1 MNLALTILSFVGFFA
16 LTLSTAV
23 FVAAEFSLT
32 ALEKSTVDGHAKNG
46 DRRARIV
53 QHAHRTLSFQLSGA
67 QLGITITTLITGLI
81 AEPVFARL
89 FHTPLT
95 AWGVGQGPADW
106 ISLALALIVATS
118 LSMILGELVPK
129 NLAIAHPLA
138 VARVAAPLQAGFSLA
153 FTWAIGGLN
162 SAANIVV
169 RGFGVEPADELRSAR
184 SPEELGSLV
193 RNSARHGSL
202 DPETALLMDR
212 SLHFGERNADEIMT
226 PRVRIESLDK
236 DDTVVDLLRLAA
248 STGYSRFPV
257 TDGDLDNTVGVVHV
271 KQAFW
276 VPAAERKRTRVAGL
290 ARKVPAVPTSLDGD
304 AVMDQVRAH
313 GMQVAM
319 VVDEYGGTAGMIS
332 MEDLI
337 EEILGDVRDEHD
349 NDSTDVQRIAD
360 GWLCSGLLRI
370 DEVRSEIGLPLP
382 EGDYETL
389 AGLLLNEF
397 GHIPVEGDEITLPI
411 TSGREQSEN
420 ALTRME
426 PHIEVWRARIVS
438 MDGRRIDRVALSTEL
453 PADEPEGSVGTDG
466 EQAGETR

>member
-1 MNLALTILSFVGFFA
+1 MTVALTILSFVGFFA

-32 ALEKSTVDGHAKNG
+32 ALEKSTVDGHAKDG

-81 AEPVFARL
+81 AEPVFARI
-89 FHTPLT
+89 FHGPLT
-95 AWGVGQGPADW
+95 AWGVAQAPADW

-138 VARVAAPLQAGFSLA
+138 VARFAAPLQAAFSLGFS
-153 FTWAIGGLN
+153 WAIKGMN
-162 SAANIVV
+162 RTANLVV
-169 RGFGVEPADELRSAR
+169 RGFGMEPADELRSAR

-202 DPETALLMDR
+202 DADTALLMDR
-212 SLHFGERNADEIMT
+212 SLHFGERNADELMT

-236 DDTVVDLLRLAA
+236 DDTVVDLLQLAA

-257 TDGDLDNTVGVVHV
+257 TDGDLDNTIGVVHV
-271 KQAFW
+271 KQAFAI
-276 VPAAERKRTRVAGL
+276 PAELRPSTRAGTL
-290 ARKVPAVPTSLDGD
+290 ARKVPAVPASLDGD

-319 VVDEYGGTAGMIS
+319 VVDEYGGTAGMVS

-349 NDSTDVQRIAD
+349 PDSTDVQRTAD

-370 DEVRSEIGLPLP
+370 DEVRSAIGLPLP

-389 AGLLLNEF
+389 AGLLLSEF
-397 GHIPVEGDEITLPI
+397 GHIPDEGEEITLPI
-411 TSGREQSEN
+411 TSGREQSEDG
-420 ALTRME
+420 ASRLE
-426 PHIEVWRARIVS
+426 PHIERWRARIVS

-453 PADEPEGSVGTDG
+453 PADDADESELDLPEGGAR
-466 EQAGETR
+466 Q

>member
-1 MNLALTILSFVGFFA
+1 MSLALTILSFVGFFA

-67 QLGITITTLITGLI
+67 QLGITISTLITGLI

-89 FHTPLT
+89 FHAPLT
-95 AWGVGQGPADW
+95 AWGVEQGPADW
-106 ISLALALIVATS
+106 ISLILALVVATS

-138 VARVAAPLQAGFSLA
+138 VARVAAPLQAGFSLG
-153 FTWAIGGLN
+153 FGWAIRGLN
-162 SAANIVV
+162 SVANVIV
-169 RGFGVEPADELRSAR
+169 RSLGVEPADELRSAR

-202 DPETALLMDR
+202 DADTALLMDR
-212 SLHFGERNADEIMT
+212 SLHFGERNADELMT
-226 PRVRIESLDK
+226 PRVRIESLDQE
-236 DDTVVDLLRLAA
+236 DTVVDLLQLAA

-257 TDGDLDNTVGVVHV
+257 TDGDLDNTLGVVHI
-271 KQAFW
+271 KQAFGI
-276 VPAAERKRTRVAGL
+276 PADQRAATRVGGL
-290 ARKVPAVPTSLDGD
+290 ARPVPAVPASLDGD

-332 MEDLI
+332 MEDLV

-349 NDSTDVQRIAD
+349 IDSTDVQRTAD

-370 DEVRSEIGLPLP
+370 DEVRSAIGLPLP

-389 AGLLLNEF
+389 AGLLLNEI
-397 GHIPVEGDEITLPI
+397 GHIPVEGEEITLPI
-411 TSGREQSEN
+411 TSGREPSES
-420 ALTRME
+420 AMTRLE
-426 PHIEVWRARIVS
+426 PHVEVWRAQIVS

-453 PADEPEGSVGTDG
+453 PADEAEVDDETDG
-466 EQAGETR
+466 GRR

>member
-1 MNLALTILSFVGFFA
+1 MSLTLSILSFVGFFV
-16 LTLSTAV
+16 LTLATAV

-95 AWGVGQGPADW
+95 AWGVGQAPADW
-106 ISLALALIVATS
+106 ISLVLALTVATS

-138 VARVAAPLQAGFSLA
+138 VARIAAPLQAGFA
-153 FTWAIGGLN
+153 FGFSWAIKTMN
-162 SAANIVV
+162 HVANLIV
-169 RGFGVEPADELRSAR
+169 RSFGVEPADELRSAR

-202 DPETALLMDR
+202 NAHTALLMDR
-212 SLHFGERNADEIMT
+212 SLHFGERNADELMT
-226 PRVRIESLDK
+226 PRVRIQSLDK
-236 DDTVVDLLRLAA
+236 DETVVDLLELAA

-257 TDGDLDNTVGVVHV
+257 TDGDLDNTVGIVHV
-271 KQAFW
+271 KQAFAI
-276 VPAAERKRTRVAGL
+276 PAAQRSSTRVGRL
-290 ARKVPAVPTSLDGD
+290 ARKFPAVPASLDGD

-313 GMQVAM
+313 GMQVAI

-349 NDSTDVQRIAD
+349 VDSTDVQRTAD

-370 DEVRSEIGLPLP
+370 DEVRSAIGLPLP

-389 AGLLLNEF
+389 AGLLLSEL
-397 GHIPVEGDEITLPI
+397 GHIPVEGEETTLPI
-411 TSGREQSEN
+411 SSGREQSED
-420 ALTRME
+420 AAILPA
-426 PHIEVWRARIVS
+426 PHIEVWRARVVS

-453 PADEPEGSVGTDG
+453 PADDIDASEAEAGT
-466 EQAGETR
+466 EAGDLR

>member
-1 MNLALTILSFVGFFA
+1 MSLTLSILSIVGFFA
-16 LTLSTAV
+16 LTLGTAV

-46 DRRARIV
+46 DRAARIV

-67 QLGITITTLITGLI
+67 QLGITITTLITGFI
-81 AEPVFARL
+81 AEPVFSRI
-89 FHTPLT
+89 FHAPLT

-138 VARVAAPLQAGFSLA
+138 VARVAAPLQAGFS
-153 FTWAIGGLN
+153 FSFGWAIAGLN
-162 SAANIVV
+162 KAANVIV
-169 RGFGVEPADELRSAR
+169 RGFGIEPADELRSAR

-202 DPETALLMDR
+202 DAQTALLMDR
-212 SLHFGERNADEIMT
+212 SLHFGERNADELMT

-236 DDTVVDLLRLAA
+236 DATVVDLLQLAA

-271 KQAFW
+271 KQAFGI
-276 VPAAERKRTRVAGL
+276 PGPQRSATRVAGL
-290 ARKVPAVPTSLDGD
+290 ARKVPAVPASLDGD
-304 AVMDQVRAH
+304 AVMNQVRAH

-349 NDSTDVQRIAD
+349 TERADVQRTAD

-370 DEVRSEIGLPLP
+370 DEVRSAIGLPLP

-389 AGLLLNEF
+389 AGLLLSEF
-397 GHIPVEGDEITLPI
+397 GHIPIEGEEVTVPI
-411 TSGREQSEN
+411 TSGREPSEG
-420 ALTRME
+420 ALARLE
-426 PHIEVWRARIVS
+426 PHVEVWRARIVS

-453 PADEPEGSVGTDG
+453 TADDDTNDDDTNDE
-466 EQAGETR
+466 AGDPR